1 MANTENTGDL
11 GSSNSNPPYVVTQFQ
26 GIKNYHINN
35 NNKIYFDR
43 ADDIK
48 KSIELA
54 KDLDHIILVVGYDYS
69 DEGEYIMSRG
79 QMLKSAEA
87 KKLIGTKGVGG
98 DRLTLKL
105 RDEDEILINEISKV
119 NDNIVVVYVGGSAID
134 ISSWEGNVP
143 SIIFSWYSGMEGG
156 NALAKIIYGD
166 VNPSG
171 KLPFTIAKNSS
182 DYPYFNPYTDTITYG
197 YYHGYSLFEKF
208 NKDIAYPFGYGLSYS
223 NFKYENFNFINV
235 ANEDSILIFSVDLT
249 NISDVGGKEI
259 SQFYVGF
266 ENSEIDRPLK
276 LLRDF
281 KKVYLKP
288 GEKKSIK
295 FKVNKNDLSY
305 YNIEK
310 KKWINEKIK
319 YNFYVGGSSEQDK
332 LLKISEFIY
341 Q

>member
-1 MANTENTGDL
+1 M
-11 GSSNSNPPYVVTQFQ
+11 
-26 GIKNYHINN
+26 
-35 NNKIYFDR
+35 
-43 ADDIK
+43 
-48 KSIELA
+48 
-54 KDLDHIILVVGYDYS
+54 
-69 DEGEYIMSRG
+69 
-79 QMLKSAEA
+79 
-87 KKLIGTKGVGG
+87 
-98 DRLTLKL
+98 
-105 RDEDEILINEISKV
+105 
-119 NDNIVVVYVGGSAID
+119 
-134 ISSWEGNVP
+134 
-143 SIIFSWYSGMEGG
+143 
-156 NALAKIIYGD
+156 
-166 VNPSG
+166 
-171 KLPFTIAKNSS
+171 
-182 DYPYFNPYTDTITYG
+182 
-197 YYHGYSLFEKF
+197 
-208 NKDIAYPFGYGLSYS
+208 
-223 NFKYENFNFINV
+223 
-235 ANEDSILIFSVDLT
+235 DLT

-266 ENSEIDRPLK
+266 ENSEIDRPVK